1 MNFDPSLQLPTA
13 FDITHLVLA
22 GIAITLLILLVLKPS
37 TNKDKGVASKN
48 TDTDV
53 TLTPAISSETPDKA
67 MSPNEPA
74 VKESVIKPTSPD
86 SALQFL
92 SLLQQEARMIDFI
105 YENISE
111 YSDEEVG
118 AAARV
123 VHEGSLKAINEYFT
137 LMPIREEEEESRLT
151 LQDGFNASEIRLTGN
166 VVGSAPFSGTLIH
179 RGWRAQEVKLPKISE
194 GHDVTIIAAA
204 EVEL

>member
-1 MNFDPSLQLPTA
+1 MNFDPSLQLPA
-13 FDITHLVLA
+13 VFDITHLVLS
-22 GIAITLLILLVLKPS
+22 GIAIILLILLALKPS
-37 TNKDKGVASKN
+37 KN
-48 TDTDV
+48 THTDV
-53 TLTPAISSETPDKA
+53 TLNPAISSETPDKA
-67 MSPNEPA
+67 IPLKEPA
-74 VKESVIKPTSPD
+74 VNESVIKSTSPD

-118 AAARV
+118 AAARI

-137 LMPIREEEEESRLT
+137 LMPIREEEEGSRLT
-151 LQDGFNASEIRLTGN
+151 LQDGFNASEIRLTGK